1 MLSQRSITSLSPSN
15 SSANS
20 PVHSQLL
27 LLLSLY
33 VGISYSSSSPLALFK
48 YSPNRTYVYYTQSN
62 ELAHGI
68 KMSLHELLWGITL
81 QYMSSIYRNEKEES
95 STSFV
100 NLLIITLRSQKRRNR
115 KIPELGIFFSSIPTH
130 KGIVNK
136 TITRCVD
143 AYIDYFSLT
152 VENLVIS
159 FAFSAQAG
167 SAAASRASLLINQL
181 FL

>member
-1 MLSQRSITSLSPSN
+1 MDTTDRPLMLSQRSITSLSPSN

-68 KMSLHELLWGITL
+68 KMSLHELLWDITL
-81 QYMSSIYRNEKEES
+81 HYMSSIYRNEKEES

-100 NLLIITLRSQKRRNR
+100 NLFNNYITKLEKKEQKN
-115 KIPELGIFFSSIPTH
+115 S
-130 KGIVNK
+130 
-136 TITRCVD
+136 
-143 AYIDYFSLT
+143 
-152 VENLVIS
+152 
-159 FAFSAQAG
+159 
-167 SAAASRASLLINQL
+167 
-181 FL
+181 